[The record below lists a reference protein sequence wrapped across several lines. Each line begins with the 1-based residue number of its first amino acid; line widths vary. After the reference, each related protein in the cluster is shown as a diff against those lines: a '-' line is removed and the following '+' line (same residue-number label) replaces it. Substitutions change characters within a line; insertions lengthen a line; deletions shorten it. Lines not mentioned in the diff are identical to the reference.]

1 MFKSSEIFLG
11 RKKEMALL
19 ESLYDS
25 NKFEMLILHG
35 RRRVGKSYLLSHFA
49 KLHSD
54 NTVYFTGDKDSEKN
68 NVQNFCEELNRVLK
82 IGDFLNSFTTWNDVY
97 SFLKT
102 TEIKDRLVLIIDEF
116 TYLYNSNPAYDS
128 GLQNAIDKILKSKNI
143 FLILCGS
150 EVSVI
155 EEIIDDST
163 KPLYGRKTSELK
175 LLPFTYKEARE
186 FFPHYS
192 NEEALTAYS
201 ILGGIPL
208 YLSLFDDSLTIKEN
222 VIKNCLSTTG
232 YLYNEIETLL
242 RMELKETHF
251 YKNIMLAINAGAS
264 TFNTIRDKV
273 GEDAAKIAKY
283 INVLINLGFI
293 KREVPCGEKEKSRN
307 TLYSI
312 SDNYFAFYFAFIFKH
327 QNMLNGLI
335 SPEMYY
341 EKELTKV
348 KLNTFIGHRFEQICE
363 TYLKEQFY
371 NGKMPFFAENLGR
384 WWGNNPVLKKQE
396 EIDGELIISSNSPNG
411 RVKVK
416 SKACLDRTYL
426 LATDDENAVICECKY
441 TEDPFDEKQ
450 LKDLQD
456 SALCVTQQNK
466 SYIIFSK
473 NGVSSGVEKH
483 LKNLPGYSV
492 VTLDDLFLSE

>member
-1 MFKSSEIFLG
+1 MTNMDEIFLG
-11 RKKEMALL
+11 RKKELALL
-19 ESLYDS
+19 ESLFNS
-25 NKFEMLILHG
+25 NKFELLILHG

-49 KLHSD
+49 KLHQE
-54 NTVYFTGDKDSEKN
+54 NTVYFTGDKGSEKS
-68 NVQNFCEELNRVLK
+68 NVQNFCEELNKVVNA
-82 IGDFLNSFTTWNDVY
+82 GDFLNSFSTWNDVY
-97 SFLKT
+97 SFIKT
-102 TEIKDRLVLIIDEF
+102 AEIKERLVIIIDEF
-116 TYLYNSNPAYDS
+116 TYLYNSNPAFDS

-155 EEIIDDST
+155 EEIIDNST

-186 FFPHYS
+186 FFPNYS
-192 NEEALTAYS
+192 NSDALIVYS

-208 YLSLFDDSLTIKEN
+208 YLSLFDDRLSIKEN

-232 YLYNEIETLL
+232 YLFNEIETLL
-242 RMELKETHF
+242 RMELKETYF
-251 YKNIMLAINAGAS
+251 YKSIMLAINSGAS
-264 TFNTIRDKV
+264 TFNTIKDKV

-293 KREVPCGEKEKSRN
+293 KKEVPCGEKEKSRN

-312 SDNYFAFYFAFIFKH
+312 CDNYFSFYFAFIFKH

-335 SPEMYY
+335 SPEAYY
-341 EKELTKV
+341 GRELTKE
-348 KLNTFIGHRFEQICE
+348 KLNTFIGHRFEGICE

-371 NGKMPFFAENLGR
+371 NGKIPFYAENLGR

-396 EIDGELIISSNSPNG
+396 EID
-411 RVKVK
+411 
-416 SKACLDRTYL
+416 L
-426 LATDDENAVICECKY
+426 LAFDDENALICECKY
-441 TEDPFDEKQ
+441 TEEPFDEKQ

-456 SALCVTQQNK
+456 SALCVKQSNK
-466 SYIIFSK
+466 SFMIFSK
-473 NGVSSGVEKH
+473 NGVTSGVK
-483 LKNLPGYSV
+483 KIIGNSDDYSV
-492 VTLDDLFLSE
+492 VTLDELYD

>member
-1 MFKSSEIFLG
+1 MFKGNEIFLG
-11 RKKEMALL
+11 RKKEMVLL

-68 NVQNFCEELNRVLK
+68 NVQNFCEDLNRVLK
-82 IGDFLNSFTTWNDVY
+82 VGDFLNSFTTWNDVY

-175 LLPFTYKEARE
+175 LLQFTYKEARE

-192 NEEALTAYS
+192 NEDALTAYS

-208 YLSLFDDSLTIKEN
+208 YLSLFDDRLTIKEN

-232 YLYNEIETLL
+232 YLFNEIETLL

-293 KREVPCGEKEKSRN
+293 KKEVPCGEKEKSRN

-411 RVKVK
+411 RVKAK

-426 LATDDENAVICECKY
+426 LAYDDENAVICECKY

-492 VTLDDLFLSE
+492 ITLDDLF

>member
-1 MFKSSEIFLG
+1 MFKSNEIFLG
-11 RKKEMALL
+11 RKREMVLL

-82 IGDFLNSFTTWNDVY
+82 VGDFLNSFTTWNDVY

-102 TEIKDRLVLIIDEF
+102 AEIKDRLVLIIDEF

-208 YLSLFDDSLTIKEN
+208 YLSLFDDRLTIKEN

-232 YLYNEIETLL
+232 YLFNEIETLL

-293 KREVPCGEKEKSRN
+293 KKEVPCGEKEKSRN

-371 NGKMPFFAENLGR
+371 NGKMTFFAENLGR

-411 RVKVK
+411 RVKAK

-426 LATDDENAVICECKY
+426 LAYDDENAVICECKY
-441 TEDPFDEKQ
+441 TEYPFDEKQ

-456 SALCVTQQNK
+456 SGLCVMQQNK

-483 LKNLPGYSV
+483 LKNLSGYSV
-492 VTLDDLFLSE
+492 ITLDDLFSSE

>member
-1 MFKSSEIFLG
+1 MFKSNEIFLG
-11 RKKEMALL
+11 RKREMVLL

-82 IGDFLNSFTTWNDVY
+82 AGDFLNSFTTWNDVY

-192 NEEALTAYS
+192 NEDALTAYS

-208 YLSLFDDSLTIKEN
+208 YLSLFDDRLTIKEN

-232 YLYNEIETLL
+232 YLFNEIETHL

-283 INVLINLGFI
+283 INVMINLGFI
-293 KREVPCGEKEKSRN
+293 KKEIPCGEKEKSRN

-341 EKELTKV
+341 EKELTKE

-411 RVKVK
+411 RVKAK

-426 LATDDENAVICECKY
+426 LAYDDENAVICECKY

-456 SALCVTQQNK
+456 SALCVMQQNK

-492 VTLDDLFLSE
+492 ITLDDLFLSE

>member
-1 MFKSSEIFLG
+1 MFKGNEIFLG
-11 RKKEMALL
+11 RKKEMVLL

-82 IGDFLNSFTTWNDVY
+82 VGDFLNSFTTWNDVY

-155 EEIIDDST
+155 EEIIDNST

-192 NEEALTAYS
+192 NEDALTAYS

-208 YLSLFDDSLTIKEN
+208 YLSLFDDRLTIKEN
-222 VIKNCLSTTG
+222 VLKNCLSTTG
-232 YLYNEIETLL
+232 YLFNEIETLL
-242 RMELKETHF
+242 RMELKETYF

-293 KREVPCGEKEKSRN
+293 KREVPCG
-307 TLYSI
+307 
-312 SDNYFAFYFAFIFKH
+312 
-327 QNMLNGLI
+327 
-335 SPEMYY
+335 
-341 EKELTKV
+341 
-348 KLNTFIGHRFEQICE
+348 
-363 TYLKEQFY
+363 
-371 NGKMPFFAENLGR
+371 
-384 WWGNNPVLKKQE
+384 
-396 EIDGELIISSNSPNG
+396 
-411 RVKVK
+411 
-416 SKACLDRTYL
+416 
-426 LATDDENAVICECKY
+426 
-441 TEDPFDEKQ
+441 
-450 LKDLQD
+450 
-456 SALCVTQQNK
+456 
-466 SYIIFSK
+466 
-473 NGVSSGVEKH
+473 
-483 LKNLPGYSV
+483 
-492 VTLDDLFLSE
+492 

>member
-82 IGDFLNSFTTWNDVY
+82 VGDFLSSFTTWNDVY

-192 NEEALTAYS
+192 NEDALTAYS

-208 YLSLFDDSLTIKEN
+208 YLSLFDDRLTIKEN

-232 YLYNEIETLL
+232 YLFNEIETLL

-293 KREVPCGEKEKSRN
+293 KKEVPCGEKEKSRN

-335 SPEMYY
+335 SPEVYY

-411 RVKVK
+411 RVKAK

-426 LATDDENAVICECKY
+426 LAIDDENAVICECKY

-473 NGVSSGVEKH
+473 NGVSSGVKKH

>member
-1 MFKSSEIFLG
+1 MFKGNEIFLG

-82 IGDFLNSFTTWNDVY
+82 VGDFLNSFTTWNDVY

-102 TEIKDRLVLIIDEF
+102 AEIKDRLVLIIDEF

-128 GLQNAIDKILKSKNI
+128 GLQNAIDIILKSKNI

-192 NEEALTAYS
+192 NEDSLTAYS

-232 YLYNEIETLL
+232 YLFNEIETLL

-293 KREVPCGEKEKSRN
+293 KKEVPCGEKEKSRN

-312 SDNYFAFYFAFIFKH
+312 CDNYFAFYFAFIFKH

-363 TYLKEQFY
+363 SYLKEQFY
-371 NGKMPFFAENLGR
+371 
-384 WWGNNPVLKKQE
+384 
-396 EIDGELIISSNSPNG
+396 I
-411 RVKVK
+411 
-416 SKACLDRTYL
+416 
-426 LATDDENAVICECKY
+426 
-441 TEDPFDEKQ
+441 
-450 LKDLQD
+450 
-456 SALCVTQQNK
+456 
-466 SYIIFSK
+466 
-473 NGVSSGVEKH
+473 
-483 LKNLPGYSV
+483 
-492 VTLDDLFLSE
+492 

>member
-1 MFKSSEIFLG
+1 MFKGNEIFLG
-11 RKKEMALL
+11 RKKEMVLL

-82 IGDFLNSFTTWNDVY
+82 AGDFLNSFTTWNDVY

-175 LLPFTYKEARE
+175 LLQFTYKEARE

-192 NEEALTAYS
+192 NEDALTAYS

-208 YLSLFDDSLTIKEN
+208 YLSLFDDRLTIKEN

-232 YLYNEIETLL
+232 YLFNEIETHL

-293 KREVPCGEKEKSRN
+293 KKEVPCGEKEKSRN

-411 RVKVK
+411 RVKAK

-426 LATDDENAVICECKY
+426 LAYDDENAVICECKY

-492 VTLDDLFLSE
+492 ITLDDLF

>member
-1 MFKSSEIFLG
+1 MNANEIFLG

-19 ESLYDS
+19 ESLYNS
-25 NKFEMLILHG
+25 NKFELLILHG

-49 KLHSD
+49 KLHQE
-54 NTVYFTGDKDSEKN
+54 NTVYFTGDKSSEKD
-68 NVQNFCEELNRVLK
+68 NVQIFCEELKKVMNA
-82 IGDFLNSFTTWNDVY
+82 GDFLNSFSTWNDVY
-97 SFLKT
+97 SFIKN

-163 KPLYGRKTSELK
+163 KPLYGRKTSELI

-186 FFPHYS
+186 FYPKYS
-192 NEEALTAYS
+192 NTDALTAYS

-208 YLSLFDDSLTIKEN
+208 YLSLFDDNLSIKEN
-222 VIKNCLSTTG
+222 IIKNCLSTTG
-232 YLYNEIETLL
+232 YLFNEIETLL
-242 RMELKETHF
+242 RMELKETYF

-264 TFNTIRDKV
+264 TFNTIKEKV

-283 INVLINLGFI
+283 LNVLINLGFI
-293 KREVPCGEKEKSRN
+293 KKEVPCGEKEKSRN

-312 SDNYFAFYFAFIFKH
+312 CDNYFSFYFAFIHKH

-335 SPEMYY
+335 SPELFY
-341 EKELTKV
+341 ERELTKE
-348 KLNTFIGHRFEQICE
+348 KLNTFIGHRFESICE
-363 TYLKEQFY
+363 SYLREQFY
-371 NGKMPFFAENLGR
+371 NGKISFYAENLGR

-396 EIDGELIISSNSPNG
+396 EID
-411 RVKVK
+411 
-416 SKACLDRTYL
+416 L
-426 LATDDENAVICECKY
+426 LAYDDDNALICECKY

-450 LKDLQD
+450 LKDLMD
-456 SALCVTQQNK
+456 SSLCIRQPNK
-466 SYIIFSK
+466 SYMIFSK
-473 NGVSSGVEKH
+473 NGVTSGVKKQIEKSSE
-483 LKNLPGYSV
+483 YSV
-492 VTLDDLFLSE
+492 LTLDDLY